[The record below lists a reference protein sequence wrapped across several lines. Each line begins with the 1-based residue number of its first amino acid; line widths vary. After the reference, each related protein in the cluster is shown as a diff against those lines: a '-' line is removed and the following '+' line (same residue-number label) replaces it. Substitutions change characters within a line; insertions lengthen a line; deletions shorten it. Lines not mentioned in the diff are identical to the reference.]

1 MLIGEQR
8 IAGPAG
14 RQPLNV
20 AGHQGFQSAGRVV
33 AVQEGLAHMRNVE
46 HGSLLAGVQMLFH
59 DTAREMYGHVVPG
72 EGHHL
77 AAQFPMQ
84 RMEWGLFDILAVLV
98 VHVGSPKT
106 VSVRPVTLSTGD

>member
-1 MLIGEQR
+1 MQVFGDD
-8 IAGPAG
+8 AFA
-14 RQPLNV
+14 
-20 AGHQGFQSAGRVV
+20 
-33 AVQEGLAHMRNVE
+33 
-46 HGSLLAGVQMLFH
+46 
-59 DTAREMYGHVVPG
+59 EMYRHIITG